1 MGQLR
6 IRRLGDFRCQVGE
19 GPLWDERAQRLYFVD
34 LVGQRLCRF
43 NPVDERFEQWD
54 MPETIAALALT
65 ESGGI
70 VVALADAFYSFNP
83 ATQALVLLARAPL
96 PQGAQFNDGKVDRG
110 GRFVGV
116 SMERTM
122 KAPLGGIYRLG
133 DLGDPGGPGGPGGPG
148 AGRVETLADGYVIG
162 NGPCWSLDGR
172 TFYCSDSIPRTI
184 YAYDYGAGALS
195 NRRVFA
201 ETGALGG
208 IPDGATIDASG
219 QMWMAICGAGKIA
232 AFAADGGVARVIDMP
247 TRWVSSVMFGGPGLD
262 RLYVPSLDPTLVG
275 LPPDEHAGYLYVIED
290 LDAHGVAEPRLRLE
304 GKHQEGAT

>member
-1 MGQLR
+1 MRQLR

-34 LVGQRLCRF
+34 LVGRRLCRF
-43 NPVDERFEQWD
+43 NPVDERFEHWD

-65 ESGGI
+65 ESGVV
-70 VVALADAFYSFNP
+70 VVALADAFYSFDP
-83 ATQALVLLARAPL
+83 ATQALVLLARAAL
-96 PQGAQFNDGKVDRG
+96 PQGAQFNDGKVDRS
-110 GRFVGV
+110 GRFVAV

-122 KAPLGGIYRLG
+122 KVPLGGIYRLG
-133 DLGDPGGPGGPGGPG
+133 
-148 AGRVETLADGYVIG
+148 AGRVETLESGYVIG
-162 NGPCWSLDGR
+162 NGPCWSIDGK

-208 IPDGATIDASG
+208 IPDGATVDASG

-232 AFAADGGVARVIDMP
+232 AFAGDGTVARVIDMP

-290 LDAHGVAEPRLRLE
+290 LDARGVVEPRLRLE
-304 GKHQEGAT
+304 GKQEEGAT